1 MLEICTHKSEKN
13 SNMNENLR
21 TNQEQCHARTSNALQ
36 EGERPEA
43 NFAIQLFE
51 GKKVRFVWDEEQ
63 EKYYFAVVDIVQ
75 VLTESA
81 DYQTARKYWKVLK
94 GRLLKEGNETVTN
107 CYQLKLPAA
116 DGKNRLTDVADLEQ
130 IFRLI
135 QSIPSKKAEP
145 VKKWLAE
152 VGAQRIDQMIDPEL
166 TFQMAVEDYRRQG
179 YSDRWINERM
189 RSIEMR
195 KELTDEW
202 HRSGIHEP
210 KDFAILTNVL
220 TKAWSGMTT
229 GEYKRHKGLTKE
241 NLRDN
246 MTNVELALNN
256 TLTEV
261 ATTEIARQRKTQG
274 MKESRQSAQAG
285 GQIAKNT
292 RDDLERQL
300 GRTVISSERASDYI
314 RPIESQDADALQ
326 LPDEEK

>member
-1 MLEICTHKSEKN
+1 
-13 SNMNENLR
+13 MNED
-21 TNQEQCHARTSNALQ
+21 
-36 EGERPEA
+36 
-43 NFAIQLFE
+43 FAIQFFE
-51 GKKVRFVWDEEQ
+51 GKKVRIVWDAEK
-63 EKYYFAVVDIVQ
+63 EKYYFAIVDIVQ
-75 VLTESA
+75 VLTDSA
-81 DYQTARKYWKVLK
+81 DATAYWRKLK
-94 GRLLKEGNETVTN
+94 QRLKAEGNETVTN
-107 CYQLKLPAA
+107 CHALKMPAA
-116 DGKNRLTDVADLEQ
+116 DGKKRLTDVADLKQ
-130 IFRLI
+130 TFRLI

-229 GEYKRHKGLTKE
+229 GEYKRYKGLKKE

-246 MTNVELALNN
+246 MTNIELALN
-256 TLTEV
+256 TLAEV
-261 ATTEIARQRKTQG
+261 ATTEY
-274 MKESRQSAQAG
+274 SRQSNPQTMAESQR
-285 GQIAKNT
+285 IAKEGGSVA
-292 RDDLERQL
+292 RDARQTMERRL
-300 GRTVISSERASDYI
+300 GRSVVSPERASDYI
-314 RPIESQDADALQ
+314 TPIESQEADALPV
-326 LPDEEK
+326 PDEEE

>member
-1 MLEICTHKSEKN
+1 
-13 SNMNENLR
+13 MND
-21 TNQEQCHARTSNALQ
+21 
-36 EGERPEA
+36 

-51 GKKVRFVWDEEQ
+51 GKKVRIVWDAEQ
-63 EKYYFAVVDIVQ
+63 EKYYFAVSDIVQ
-75 VLTESA
+75 VLTDSA
-81 DYQTARKYWKVLK
+81 DVKQYIKRMRARDPELNSKWGTICTSVEMLA
-94 GRLLKEGNETVTN
+94 
-107 CYQLKLPAA
+107 P
-116 DGKNRLTDVADLEQ
+116 DGKRRKTQAADLEG
-130 IFRLI
+130 IFRII

-166 TFQMAVEDYRRQG
+166 TFQMAVEDYRCQG

-229 GEYKRHKGLTKE
+229 GEYKRHKRLTKE

-246 MTNVELALNN
+246 MTNVELALN
-256 TLTEV
+256 TLAEV
-261 ATTEIARQRKTQG
+261 AKTEIARQRQTQG
-274 MKESRQSAQAG
+274 MKESRQAAHAG

-300 GRTVISSERASDYI
+300 GRTAISSERAFDYI
-314 RPIESQDADALQ
+314 KPIESKDAEAQ
-326 LPDEEK
+326 SLPEEE

>member
-1 MLEICTHKSEKN
+1 MDD
-13 SNMNENLR
+13 
-21 TNQEQCHARTSNALQ
+21 
-36 EGERPEA
+36 

-51 GKKVRFVWDEEQ
+51 GKKVRFVWDEEK

-116 DGKNRLTDVADLEQ
+116 DGKKRLTDVADLEQ

-210 KDFAILTNVL
+210 RDFAILTNVL

-246 MTNVELALNN
+246 MTNVELALN
-256 TLTEV
+256 TLAEV
-261 ATTEIARQRKTQG
+261 ATTEIARQRQTKG
-274 MKESRQSAQAG
+274 MKESRDAAQAG
-285 GQIAKNT
+285 GRIAKNT

-314 RPIESQDADALQ
+314 KPIESQDADALPI
-326 LPDEEK
+326 PDEEK

>member
-1 MLEICTHKSEKN
+1 
-13 SNMNENLR
+13 MNENLR

-189 RSIEMR
+189 RSMEMR

-246 MTNVELALNN
+246 MTNVELALN
-256 TLTEV
+256 TLAEV

-274 MKESRQSAQAG
+274 MKESRQAAQAG